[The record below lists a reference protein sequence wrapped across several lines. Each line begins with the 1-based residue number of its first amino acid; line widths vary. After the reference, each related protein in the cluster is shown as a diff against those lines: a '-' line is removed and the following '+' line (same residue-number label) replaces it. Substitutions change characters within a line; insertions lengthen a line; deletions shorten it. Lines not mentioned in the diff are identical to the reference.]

1 MPPGRDGIET
11 INRLWTV
18 DPDLQV
24 VICTAYS
31 DFAWDDIVSQLGKTD
46 NLVILKKPFD
56 VIEVLQLA
64 HAITKKWE
72 MTRQARFRMNDLNRM
87 VQESTK
93 GLEEANVFL
102 KQEIMK
108 RARVENA
115 LRLSEER
122 FSKAFQTSPI
132 PIKIINTTEM
142 RLVNVNQSYLAITGL
157 DAGDLIGQPMDKLPI
172 FCDQEK
178 REQLQQFLQ
187 ARQPI
192 LDMEMPIKSASGEPL
207 TTLLSAEHFT
217 LSETPRA
224 LITLQNITERLNL
237 E

>member
-1 MPPGRDGIET
+1 M
-11 INRLWTV
+11 
-18 DPDLQV
+18 
-24 VICTAYS
+24 ICTAYS

-122 FSKAFQTSPI
+122 FQRPSKQV
-132 PIKIINTTEM
+132 
-142 RLVNVNQSYLAITGL
+142 RY
-157 DAGDLIGQPMDKLPI
+157 
-172 FCDQEK
+172 
-178 REQLQQFLQ
+178 R
-187 ARQPI
+187 
-192 LDMEMPIKSASGEPL
+192 
-207 TTLLSAEHFT
+207 
-217 LSETPRA
+217 
-224 LITLQNITERLNL
+224 
-237 E
+237 